1 LSTTTEHLDA
11 SITMVNGALAIAF
24 TNSPVSQGKVSS
36 PALMQALT
44 RAVSSSY
51 ALGDVAKP

>member
-1 LSTTTEHLDA
+1 
-11 SITMVNGALAIAF
+11 MVNGALAIAF